1 MILFAPEALWALIII
16 KFYTHHQSLAINE
29 RIIGAWWKYLKRL
42 LLSYKPWMLF
52 IMSIVVLI
60 RMPEAYAINVTVKST
75 LMSMT
80 SYNTAA
86 VIVPTANI
94 VNSMMKGKKPI
105 LIPDNEVITLENAE
119 DYTDEDSIEDYDE
132 ILKKEIASGE
142 FFFVQFL
149 FYFFLAN
156 KLYVMLQ

>member
-1 MILFAPEALWALIII
+1 
-16 KFYTHHQSLAINE
+16 
-29 RIIGAWWKYLKRL
+29 
-42 LLSYKPWMLF
+42 MLF